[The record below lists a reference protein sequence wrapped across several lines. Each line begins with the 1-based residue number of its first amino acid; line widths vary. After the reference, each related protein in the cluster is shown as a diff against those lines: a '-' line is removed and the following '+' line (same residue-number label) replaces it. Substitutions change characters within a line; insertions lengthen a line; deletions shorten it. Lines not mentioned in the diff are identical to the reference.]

1 MTVEGLTSF
10 EIGEKLSL
18 SPRTVESH
26 RQSLMKKLDIKNQLD
41 LVRFALKHGIV
52 SMDD

>member
-1 MTVEGLTSF
+1 
-10 EIGEKLSL
+10 
-18 SPRTVESH
+18 
-26 RQSLMKKLDIKNQLD
+26 MKKLDIKNQLD